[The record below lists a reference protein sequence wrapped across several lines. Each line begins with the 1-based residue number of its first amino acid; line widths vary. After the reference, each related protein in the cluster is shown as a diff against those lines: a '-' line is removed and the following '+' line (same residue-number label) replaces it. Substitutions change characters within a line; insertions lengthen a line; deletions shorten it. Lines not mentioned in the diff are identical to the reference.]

1 MSRAGTKSN
10 QGDDYQLLVALH
22 WLVRI
27 LVDDEI
33 DYIQAES
40 NGLPGVEEKV
50 SVDDVVV
57 VYKDGRRRHIQVK
70 KNQPTYRAWSLA
82 DLNDELPKMLGQ
94 LEINSSCFVELYS
107 RSPFGDLQ
115 ALSEASREYPD
126 LPAFQ
131 REAGEV
137 LKKTLTSLAS
147 RWGRS
152 VDETFQLL
160 PRLAFGPHHTFE
172 EWIRQNKLDLER
184 IIPHA
189 DKALPG
195 V

>member
-50 SVDDVVV
+50 SVDGVVV

-115 ALSEASREYPD
+115 ALS
-126 LPAFQ
+126 
-131 REAGEV
+131 
-137 LKKTLTSLAS
+137 
-147 RWGRS
+147 
-152 VDETFQLL
+152 
-160 PRLAFGPHHTFE
+160 
-172 EWIRQNKLDLER
+172 
-184 IIPHA
+184 
-189 DKALPG
+189 
-195 V
+195 